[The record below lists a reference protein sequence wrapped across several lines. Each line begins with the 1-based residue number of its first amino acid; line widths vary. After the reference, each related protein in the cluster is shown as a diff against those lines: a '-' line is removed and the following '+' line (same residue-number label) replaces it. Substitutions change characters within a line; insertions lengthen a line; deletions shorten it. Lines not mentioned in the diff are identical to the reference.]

1 MEMTLIWTSSI
12 AFRSWVLGEGSGD
25 DCLLEEGVTSLM
37 GESSRCAMLLV
48 VTMPILAGDG
58 EDGVSGDSPRT
69 TTFLLIG
76 GPPAT
81 ILAGEGDDGVS
92 GES

>member
-1 MEMTLIWTSSI
+1 
-12 AFRSWVLGEGSGD
+12 
-25 DCLLEEGVTSLM
+25 M
-37 GESSRCAMLLV
+37 GESSGSAMLLV
-48 VTMPILAGDG
+48 LTMPILAGDG

-69 TTFLLIG
+69 TTFLLIE
-76 GPPAT
+76 GPPGT

>member
-1 MEMTLIWTSSI
+1 M
-12 AFRSWVLGEGSGD
+12 GEGSGED
-25 DCLLEEGVTSLM
+25 SWFEEGVTSLM

>member
-1 MEMTLIWTSSI
+1 
-12 AFRSWVLGEGSGD
+12 LGEGSGED
-25 DCLLEEGVTSLM
+25 SWLEEGVTSLM

-69 TTFLLIG
+69 TTFLLI
-76 GPPAT
+76 A

-92 GES
+92 GSS

>member
-1 MEMTLIWTSSI
+1 M
-12 AFRSWVLGEGSGD
+12 GEGSGED
-25 DCLLEEGVTSLM
+25 SWFEEGVTSLM
-37 GESSRCAMLLV
+37 GETSRCAMLLV

-76 GPPAT
+76 

>member
-1 MEMTLIWTSSI
+1 
-12 AFRSWVLGEGSGD
+12 
-25 DCLLEEGVTSLM
+25 M
-37 GESSRCAMLLV
+37 GESSRCTMLLV

-58 EDGVSGDSPRT
+58 EDSVSGDSPRT

-76 GPPAT
+76 

-92 GES
+92 GSS

>member
-1 MEMTLIWTSSI
+1 M
-12 AFRSWVLGEGSGD
+12 GEGSGD
-25 DCLLEEGVTSLM
+25 DSWLEEGVTSLM

-69 TTFLLIG
+69 TTFLLI
-76 GPPAT
+76 AV
-81 ILAGEGDDGVS
+81 LAGEGDDGVS
-92 GES
+92 GSS

>member
-1 MEMTLIWTSSI
+1 M
-12 AFRSWVLGEGSGD
+12 
-25 DCLLEEGVTSLM
+25 LEEGVTALM
-37 GESSRCAMLLV
+37 GESSGCAMLPVL
-48 VTMPILAGDG
+48 TMPILAGDG

-69 TTFLLIG
+69 TTFLLI
-76 GPPAT
+76 P